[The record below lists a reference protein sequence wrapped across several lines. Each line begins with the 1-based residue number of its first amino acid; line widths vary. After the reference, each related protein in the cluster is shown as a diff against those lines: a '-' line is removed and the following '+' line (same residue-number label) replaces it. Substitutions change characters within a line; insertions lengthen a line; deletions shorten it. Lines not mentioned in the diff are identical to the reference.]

1 MAQIPCM
8 QQQAA
13 ELKLKMLQPATGQ
26 QTETEIESC
35 RPEHQQQ
42 LPCHQQS
49 KAHTQTAHISS
60 LIELLNLGHAPAL
73 CIVIANINLDEVADI
88 HLHSQPQER
97 ALVPSAVPSAVPTCA
112 MQ

>member
-1 MAQIPCM
+1 
-8 QQQAA
+8 
-13 ELKLKMLQPATGQ
+13 
-26 QTETEIESC
+26 
-35 RPEHQQQ
+35 
-42 LPCHQQS
+42 
-49 KAHTQTAHISS
+49 
-60 LIELLNLGHAPAL
+60 LGHAPAL